1 MNSRSPSSFRTSA
14 LVRWIENEEKH
25 QMVSESLTDP
35 LLEGEVDTYKVKQ
48 GFSLHWGSTTELRD
62 HHVISTAR
70 NALIFIV
77 LVEGKLDFSYDD
89 LSFVMDAQSGS
100 KGLVVNLAK
109 PATFRRTVHSGN
121 KVSKLKVLVPLE
133 WIQERIEPHSPV
145 AAFVS
150 QHLANFELSLN
161 DHFVDLVSQII
172 KLHNSNESF
181 KKMKLET
188 LAQGLL
194 LEVFEQLSVE
204 ESVPVTSTVV
214 SERSTV
220 TSSAK
225 QSINDVIHYIED
237 NLDKELTAKDLAEYS
252 ATSESNLRRKF
263 KQVIGCSVKSYITR
277 RRLDVARKHLEQG
290 LASITEVAYHAGYRH
305 PSNFTNAYKKAFGY
319 PPTSSVNKRD

>member
-1 MNSRSPSSFRTSA
+1 M
-14 LVRWIENEEKH
+14 
-25 QMVSESLTDP
+25 
-35 LLEGEVDTYKVKQ
+35 
-48 GFSLHWGSTTELRD
+48 
-62 HHVISTAR
+62 
-70 NALIFIV
+70 
-77 LVEGKLDFSYDD
+77 
-89 LSFVMDAQSGS
+89 
-100 KGLVVNLAK
+100 NLAK

-204 ESVPVTSTVV
+204 ESAPVTPTVV

-305 PSNFTNAYKKAFGY
+305 PSNFTNAYKKRPLAI
-319 PPTSSVNKRD
+319 RLLHQ